1 MLEKMSE
8 AQYKRIVENNRGLT
22 LIGMFSSFQVCFGD
36 IRDKPEIKEMFLELM
51 ADLMK
56 TGELKLATQG
66 KFLEGS
72 IEEQID
78 LFRQAWPDHYDD
90 KELEYDID
98 NTWWITYAPAGAVW
112 IWEDGYEEWT

>member
-1 MLEKMSE
+1 
-8 AQYKRIVENNRGLT
+8 
-22 LIGMFSSFQVCFGD
+22 SFVA
-36 IRDKPEIKEMFLELM
+36 ELM
-51 ADLMK
+51 HD
-56 TGELKLATQG
+56 GELKFAIRG

-98 NTWWITYAPAGAVW
+98 HLWWITYAPAGAVW
-112 IWEDGYEEWT
+112 ICEDGYEEWT